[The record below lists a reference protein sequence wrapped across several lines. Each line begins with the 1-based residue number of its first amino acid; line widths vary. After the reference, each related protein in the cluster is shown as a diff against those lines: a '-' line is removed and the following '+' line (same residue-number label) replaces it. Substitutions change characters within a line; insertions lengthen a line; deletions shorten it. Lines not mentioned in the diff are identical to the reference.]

1 MGIHDR
7 PLPMADRYGCRICGR
22 SLTAVTTRDEVFFLH
37 PGRSFEDH
45 DPDPVPLAQ
54 LANWQP
60 VCDFCSAPHPVATFA
75 FENVD
80 LSVSTGR
87 ADAQLHN
94 FGNKWDA
101 CETCASLVEKRNPEG
116 LTQRAYKR
124 FSRRDGT
131 ISVQVLRSMHR
142 ALFNATP
149 ITPARQPMTAA
160 ESTTHRGSAGSADT
174 VPAPEVRSLRPQML
188 PKVRDRLVHFWRN
201 AGPAHL
207 LAALARGATYKVPGH
222 MLSGAPLDA
231 PAVIVDRHNPELL
244 RQHCALMANH
254 VENARIF
261 WIDPD
266 FTALAAHAARDLPDV
281 RIEQIE
287 MPAPD
292 GLLIWHTPVYQST
305 EPSTGLVVPVVA
317 VQWAPVPGGVWVA
330 FYGPADGLMLGQ
342 RLSEPELQ
350 KFRED
355 FGWLVPVTTGVGLR
369 FGQPYA
375 PASEQTRLMLC
386 SLIATWILTTQPDA
400 EITDEAADKATR
412 KAYQRANRPAP
423 LVRLVRLRRKQ
434 QARRDAAAD
443 DDTPTRVYTRRWWV
457 KGFYR
462 EQPYGPGRALRR
474 RTYVRPHI
482 KGPDDAPLI
491 LSHKVHVLGDP
502 RNQNEQ

>member
-1 MGIHDR
+1 MGTNDDAPPI
-7 PLPMADRYGCRICGR
+7 MEEYGCATCGL
-22 SLTAVTTRDEVFFLH
+22 SLTAITSRDEVFFLH
-37 PGRSFEDH
+37 PGRNAEDH

-60 VCDFCSAPHPVATFA
+60 VCDFCSAPHPVATFT

-80 LSVSTGR
+80 LAVSTDS

-94 FGNKWDA
+94 FGNKWNA
-101 CETCASLVEKRNPEG
+101 CEACARLVEQRNPEG

-124 FSRRDGT
+124 FLRKGHT
-131 ISVQVLRSMHR
+131 INLQVLRSMHQ
-142 ALFNATP
+142 ALFTATP
-149 ITPARQPMTAA
+149 TTPVRQPIASVGSA
-160 ESTTHRGSAGSADT
+160 THRGNASGDDT
-174 VPAPEVRSLRPQML
+174 APAPEVRSLRPQML
-188 PKVRDRLVHFWRN
+188 PKVRDRLVRFWRT
-201 AGPAHL
+201 AGPAFL
-207 LAALARGATYKVPGH
+207 LDALARGHTYKVPGH
-222 MLSGAPLDA
+222 MSPGAALDA
-231 PAVIVDRHNPELL
+231 PAATVDHRNPEPL
-244 RQHCALMANH
+244 RQYAALMANH
-254 VENARIF
+254 AEDARIF

-281 RIEQIE
+281 RIEQVE
-287 MPAPD
+287 LPAPN
-292 GLLIWHTPVYQST
+292 GLLIWHTPIYQPTDPASC
-305 EPSTGLVVPVVA
+305 LVIPVIA
-317 VQWAPVPGGVWVA
+317 AQWGPVPGGIWTT
-330 FYGPADGLMLGQ
+330 FYTHAEWIMRGE
-342 RLSEPELQ
+342 RLTETRMQ
-350 KFRED
+350 NFREKV
-355 FGWLVPVTTGVGLR
+355 GWLIPISTGEGLR

-375 PASEQTRLMLC
+375 PASEETRLMLC

-400 EITDEAADKATR
+400 EVTDEPADKATR
-412 KAYQRANRPAP
+412 RAYQRANRPAP

-434 QARRDAAAD
+434 QPRRDTT

-491 LSHKVHVLGDP
+491 LNQQVHVLGNP